1 MLKKFWIYIIVLT
14 FSFNSNAREL
24 PGSFADLAERLM
36 PSVVNISTTQVIT
49 TRTNPFPFEFPPGS
63 PFEDMFRDFGEPQQR
78 RTSALGS
85 GFIIDAD
92 GTVVT
97 NNHVI
102 QGAED
107 IFVTVNGEKEYE
119 AEIVGADPLSDIAV
133 LKIKSKEKFSPVN
146 FGNSDKA
153 RVGDWV
159 IAIGNPFGLGGTV
172 TSGIISARNRSIGL
186 SRYEDYIQTDASINS
201 GNSGGPLFDMN
212 GDVIGINTAILGQ
225 SGSIGIGFSIPSNSA
240 KKVINQLIEF
250 GETKRGWLGVRIQTV
265 TKEIAEV
272 ENLDEPRGAL
282 VASVADGSPSEKGGI
297 KSGDIILEFDG
308 KRINEMS
315 ELPKIVA
322 ETDVG
327 STVNVKVWRNKRE
340 ITKKIVLGRLETS
353 EDFKPKLKKEEK
365 PKQTRIEGL
374 KIEVRPISEKDIADR
389 KLPQTT
395 SGVVITKIENDSPV
409 NYLNVNDIIIEAQ
422 KRNINTAG
430 DLNNV
435 VNSAMRSSEKTILIV
450 IYNNQNQKRYIGV
463 KLD

>member
-1 MLKKFWIYIIVLT
+1 
-14 FSFNSNAREL
+14 
-24 PGSFADLAERLM
+24 
-36 PSVVNISTTQVIT
+36 
-49 TRTNPFPFEFPPGS
+49 
-63 PFEDMFRDFGEPQQR
+63 
-78 RTSALGS
+78 
-85 GFIIDAD
+85 
-92 GTVVT
+92 
-97 NNHVI
+97 
-102 QGAED
+102 
-107 IFVTVNGEKEYE
+107 
-119 AEIVGADPLSDIAV
+119 
-133 LKIKSKEKFSPVN
+133 
-146 FGNSDKA
+146 
-153 RVGDWV
+153 
-159 IAIGNPFGLGGTV
+159 
-172 TSGIISARNRSIGL
+172 
-186 SRYEDYIQTDASINS
+186 
-201 GNSGGPLFDMN
+201 MN

-322 ETDVG
+322 ETEVG

-353 EDFKPKLKKEEK
+353 EDFKPQLKKEEK